1 MKIFLL
7 SIVAV
12 VLVSLSFTSC
22 RKDFTCECTFT
33 DTSRNF
39 SIDIKNKLKN
49 DAKVICTD
57 YSEAVGTCV
66 IK

>member
-33 DTSRNF
+33 DTTRNF

-49 DAKVICTD
+49 DAKVICAD

>member
-22 RKDFTCECTFT
+22 RKDFTCACTFT
-33 DTSRNF
+33 DTTRNF

-49 DAKVICTD
+49 DAKVICAD
-57 YSEAVGTCV
+57 YSEAVGTCL

>member
-12 VLVSLSFTSC
+12 VLISFSFTSC
-22 RKDFTCECTFT
+22 KKDFTCECTFT
-33 DTSRNF
+33 DTTRNF
-39 SIDIKNKLKN
+39 SIDIKSKLKN
-49 DAKVICTD
+49 DAAVICAD
-57 YSEAVGTCV
+57 YSDAVGSCV

>member
-22 RKDFTCECTFT
+22 KKDFTCECKFT
-33 DTSRNF
+33 DTTRNF
-39 SIDIKNKLKN
+39 SIDIKSKLKN
-49 DAKVICTD
+49 DAKVICAD
-57 YSEAVGTCV
+57 YSDAVGTCV

>member
-12 VLVSLSFTSC
+12 VLISFSFTSC
-22 RKDFTCECTFT
+22 KKDFTCECKFT
-33 DTSRNF
+33 DTTRNF
-39 SIDIKNKLKN
+39 TIDIKSKLKN
-49 DAKVICTD
+49 DAKVICAD
-57 YSEAVGTCV
+57 YSDAVGSCS